1 MTLTYFEGDKR
12 QAREGMCRLLLYL
25 GIGWWQRGGEKWS
38 GNKALIFFFTSHFIP
53 DIHNFYV
60 SFLHEVLSTWIS

>member
-1 MTLTYFEGDKR
+1 M
-12 QAREGMCRLLLYL
+12 QAVVLPRHRLVAER
-25 GIGWWQRGGEKWS
+25 RGKVEWKQS
-38 GNKALIFFFTSHFIP
+38 SDFFFNSHFIP